1 MTVTTR
7 PFQPSAPP
15 AASRVHWAIR
25 GAFYVFVLSLP
36 FEYPQRSI
44 PWEVTTITCALFLLA
59 AGFQPRVSFRRFP
72 RALWGFVAYLYA
84 FMVSF
89 VVNGGLYQDNVL
101 KLFILMVQVL
111 LLLWAGYNVMSD
123 DVVFRTA
130 PVMLAVACVARALIQ
145 VLGIATVRT
154 AEWGGGVRVSALGQ
168 NANQS
173 AVIMTDGLI
182 ALIGL
187 GYAMGGRRWRV
198 LTWPLAGLVGVAV
211 IQNGSRGA
219 IIDLVLGVTMF
230 ALGGSGLRARLKN
243 AYPVLVVLG
252 LVIWGA
258 YNSEGMRNRFEE
270 AVSTGYLAGRE
281 QIYPEALQMV
291 SERPILGYGPI
302 ANQYVL
308 GGRIPQQHYDKRDM
322 HNLYLELLT
331 STGVVGAVP
340 FMLMLL
346 LGVWAAWRGRRGPA
360 GMLPLALVASG
371 LGANMSGNFLAG
383 PLIWFE
389 FAYAFASD
397 REGPQ

>member
-1 MTVTTR
+1 VTVATR

-15 AASRVHWAIR
+15 ATSRVHWVIR

-59 AGFQPRVSFRRFP
+59 AGFQPWVSFRRFP
-72 RALWGFVAYLYA
+72 KPLWGFVAYLYA
-84 FMVSF
+84 FLVSF

-123 DVVFRTA
+123 DVVFRMA

-219 IIDLVLGVTMF
+219 LIDLVLGVSMF

-281 QIYPEALQMV
+281 QIYPEGLQMV
-291 SERPILGYGPI
+291 SERPLLGYGPI

-331 STGVVGAVP
+331 STGIVGAVP

-346 LGVWAAWRGRRGPA
+346 LGVRNAWRGRRGPA
-360 GMLPLALVASG
+360 GMMPLALVASG

>member
-59 AGFQPRVSFRRFP
+59 AGFQPWVSFRRFP
-72 RALWGFVAYLYA
+72 RALWGFVGYLYA
-84 FMVSF
+84 FLVSF

-123 DVVFRTA
+123 DVVFRKA

-258 YNSEGMRNRFEE
+258 YNSQGMRNRFEE

-331 STGVVGAVP
+331 STGIVGAVP

-346 LGVWAAWRGRRGPA
+346 LGVRNAWRGRRGPA